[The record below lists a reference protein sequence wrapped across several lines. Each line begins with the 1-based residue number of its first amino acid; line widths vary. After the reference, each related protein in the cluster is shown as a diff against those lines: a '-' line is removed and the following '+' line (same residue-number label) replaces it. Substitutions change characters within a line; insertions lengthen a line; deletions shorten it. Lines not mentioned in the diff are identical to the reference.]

1 MNQINEYSIAW
12 WNVENL
18 FEIEDYPNRS
28 DKLRRTLKNELRG
41 WTKEILDKK
50 ISQLSKIISKMN
62 NGNGPDILGICEVEN
77 KSVVE
82 KLVNTLSNLQ
92 QHSYQIVH
100 ADTKDERGIDVAFIY
115 DSNKFEIEKDRN
127 TGKDLIFSH
136 FIVKRAAT
144 RDILQVNFKTK
155 SLDHSIDL

>member
-1 MNQINEYSIAW
+1 MNEYYIAW

-18 FEIEDYPNRS
+18 FEVEDYPNRS
-28 DKLRRTLKNELRG
+28 EKLRRTLKNELKG

-82 KLVNTLSNLQ
+82 KLVNNLSNLQ
-92 QHSYQIVH
+92 TAYVPNSSCRY
-100 ADTKDERGIDVAFIY
+100 KG
-115 DSNKFEIEKDRN
+115 
-127 TGKDLIFSH
+127 
-136 FIVKRAAT
+136 
-144 RDILQVNFKTK
+144 
-155 SLDHSIDL
+155 